1 MLELQADTLCWPTL
15 HKHCLYRNSIST
27 LSCMCLRVFALHSHS
42 VTYSAS
48 NKAIWLSG
56 RVGNSQHQLQE
67 KHQLLWKSSKVTLY
81 ALLVHTLC
89 AFVNML
95 VLWVYRESD
104 HSQTLCVVVCK
115 AEYGDIYMY
124 KAISS
129 LYKPEPN
136 NLYKTKQ
143 KMVLMYVATG
153 QLLISMWEQNKA
165 AHTAMG

>member
-1 MLELQADTLCWPTL
+1 M
-15 HKHCLYRNSIST
+15 
-27 LSCMCLRVFALHSHS
+27 
-42 VTYSAS
+42 
-48 NKAIWLSG
+48 
-56 RVGNSQHQLQE
+56 
-67 KHQLLWKSSKVTLY
+67 
-81 ALLVHTLC
+81 
-89 AFVNML
+89 
-95 VLWVYRESD
+95 
-104 HSQTLCVVVCK
+104 VCK

-165 AHTAMG
+165 AHTSMG